1 MPNLSNLVFLPALL
15 AGAIAYLTTPLI
27 IKFSKKL
34 GIIDDP
40 AKHKHPSVIHTRPTP
55 RGGGLAIFLA
65 VAVASLVFLPLD
77 KHLRGILVG
86 ASIIALMG
94 FLDDRHNLNPY
105 LRLGVGFLAAGA
117 VVAAGIGI
125 SFISNPLGGIIDLS
139 QPQIA
144 FSLFGRGHSIWIL
157 SDLFAIFWITFM
169 MNMLNMGAKGIDGQL
184 TAITIAALSL
194 RFSAD
199 ITQWPVII
207 LASITAGAFL
217 GFLPWHIYP
226 QKIMPGYGG
235 ATLAGFLLAVLAILS
250 KFSIRWEGS
259 HVFNPAVFGV
269 VVTQVLN
276 PAAHGAVVHSSLQMA
291 EGFGPGGFTV
301 HIWLVPLLLFASF
314 RARKPWISIPFL
326 IATALLFYFT
336 GLANPTSWN
345 AQGIFTFLEALP
357 WFFAFIIVSE
367 PKTTPFRKK
376 EQVVFGIGIAIL
388 SVLPLLI
395 FNFYSHV
402 VALGASLL
410 GNVLYAAYR
419 SKL

>member
-15 AGAIAYLTTPLI
+15 AGVVAYLTTPLI

-184 TAITIAALSL
+184 TGVVAIAAITIAALSL

-250 KFSIRWEGS
+250 TTKVGIL
-259 HVFNPAVFGV
+259 V
-269 VVTQVLN
+269 VVL
-276 PAAHGAVVHSSLQMA
+276 G
-291 EGFGPGGFTV
+291 
-301 HIWLVPLLLFASF
+301 VPLVDTGYTIVRRILAGKSPVWGDRGHLHHRLLDAGWSKSKVAIFYWGITGVLGA
-314 RARKPWISIPFL
+314 
-326 IATALLFYFT
+326 IALYLNTPSKFYT
-336 GLANPTSWN
+336 
-345 AQGIFTFLEALP
+345 
-357 WFFAFIIVSE
+357 IVSVAVAVLGLIVWLTYR
-367 PKTTPFRKK
+367 PKSS
-376 EQVVFGIGIAIL
+376 A
-388 SVLPLLI
+388 
-395 FNFYSHV
+395 
-402 VALGASLL
+402 
-410 GNVLYAAYR
+410 
-419 SKL
+419 